1 MTHRDGLWV
10 DEDGFHYWGFLE
22 WGMEHDEN
30 TMEVTGE
37 EDGMR
42 GFFAVFCRA
51 QLHRGH

>member
-1 MTHRDGLWV
+1 MRT
-10 DEDGFHYWGFLE
+10 GFTNGVFLE

-37 EDGMR
+37 EDVMR